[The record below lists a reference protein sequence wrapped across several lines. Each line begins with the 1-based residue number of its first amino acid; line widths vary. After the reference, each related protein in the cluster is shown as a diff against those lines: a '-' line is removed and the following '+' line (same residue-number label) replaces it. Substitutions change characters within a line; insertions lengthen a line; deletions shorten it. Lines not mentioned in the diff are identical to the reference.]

1 MEKRVLVRLSE
12 QEQARNSFL
21 FEVWNHRHLMREVFN
36 MGVAKF
42 DVRLAIYAIFVVN
55 DHVLNLFPEPVALIS
70 CLSEIINN
78 ILEATVLQMLV
89 FKNNQLV
96 GDGLPDFRLVLIG
109 EAELIKASTHWLR
122 NDVDRGV
129 FHQLDKLLDRL
140 HREVFALDFDDGTD
154 VELCLLRLEV
164 LDFWKICHGDG
175 LR

>member
-1 MEKRVLVRLSE
+1 
-12 QEQARNSFL
+12 
-21 FEVWNHRHLMREVFN
+21 MREVFN

-109 EAELIKASTHWLR
+109 EAELIKASTH
-122 NDVDRGV
+122 
-129 FHQLDKLLDRL
+129 
-140 HREVFALDFDDGTD
+140 
-154 VELCLLRLEV
+154 
-164 LDFWKICHGDG
+164 
-175 LR
+175 